1 MQMADEK
8 QLVQKQFGDKA
19 EAYAGSVL
27 HARGGSL
34 ARLVELVEPQAG
46 WQVLDVAT
54 AVGHTAH
61 TFAPHVASVI
71 ATDITY
77 QMLPKARE
85 MAWEKGLKNVHTAVA
100 DAETL
105 PFAPASFDLVTCRIA
120 PHHFPQPVR
129 FVQEAARLL
138 KPGGIFALVD
148 NIVPHTRSRKK
159 RNQREY
165 EAAQRYI
172 NAFEK
177 LRDPSHGRALS
188 LLEWNQHIKQAHL
201 TITHTETMCKTVNFH
216 DWATRMKVSE
226 ENYLRLRAML
236 VQAPALVVKFLTPDF
251 SGDTINFQLTEAII
265 IAVKSDK

>member
-1 MQMADEK
+1 MVGEK
-8 QLVQKQFGDKA
+8 QLVQRQFGDKA
-19 EAYAGSVL
+19 EAYAESVL
-27 HARGGSL
+27 HAQGESL
-34 ARLVELVEPQAG
+34 ARLVALTRPCPD
-46 WQVLDVAT
+46 WRVLDIAT

-61 TFAPHVASVI
+61 IFAPHVASVI

-77 QMLPKARE
+77 QMLPKAR
-85 MAWEKGLKNVHTAVA
+85 ALAREKGLENVHTAVA
-100 DAETL
+100 DAEIL
-105 PFAPASFDLVTCRIA
+105 PFASASFDLVTCRIA
-120 PHHFPQPVR
+120 PHHFPQPAH

-159 RNQREY
+159 RDQREY

-172 NAFEK
+172 NAFDK

-188 LLEWNQHIKQAHL
+188 LQEWNQLIKRAQL
-201 TITHTETMCKTVNFH
+201 STTHTETMRKTANFH
-216 DWATRMKVSE
+216 NWVERMKVSE
-226 ENYLRLRAML
+226 ENRLRLRAML

-251 SGDTINFQLTEAII
+251 SGDTITFQLTEAII

>member
-1 MQMADEK
+1 MADEK

-19 EAYAGSVL
+19 EAYARSAV

-34 ARLVELVEPQAG
+34 ARLVELVQPQAE
-46 WQVLDVAT
+46 WRMLDVAT

-61 TFAPHVASVI
+61 TFAPHVALVM

-77 QMLPKARE
+77 QMLPKAQELAR
-85 MAWEKGLKNVHTAVA
+85 EKGLGNVSTAVA
-100 DAETL
+100 DAEAT

-120 PHHFPQPVR
+120 PHHFPQPAL

-138 KPGGIFALVD
+138 KPGGLFALVD
-148 NIVPHTRSRKK
+148 NIVPHTTSRKK
-159 RNQREY
+159 RDQREY

-188 LLEWNQHIKQAHL
+188 LWEWHQLIKQAGL
-201 TITHTETMCKTVNFH
+201 TVRHTETMRKEISFGSWVR
-216 DWATRMKVSE
+216 RMKVSE
-226 ENYLRLRAML
+226 DNSLRLRAML
-236 VQAPALVVKFLTPDF
+236 VQAPQLVLESLTPDF
-251 SGDTINFQLTEAII
+251 SGDTIKFQLTEAII
-265 IAVKSDK
+265 IAHKNK